1 MKSRYH
7 RRKKDK
13 EFDKG
18 GYTMSADFTGRRQP
32 DIDGHTVALLACVH
46 SFCDDP
52 GTHGG
57 EASYAFCALLV
68 KRTAEATAKALD
80 LFEAELQRIGKEK
93 GRCVVRF
100 HTDVDSSFLGAVER
114 HAIRKG
120 WRVTDTGGY
129 NSQSNSVVERRI
141 GLVKQTARAV
151 LLTATGGVGYLQE
164 LWGHSMM
171 FANDCVNR
179 NDWGDREAPHTQLT
193 GDSYQ
198 WGDHEHCFGEY
209 VLWGVPKENR
219 TNDLSEPGQQGLWMR
234 ADPTSSNA
242 AVVVP
247 IAWDADKDCWRLMP
261 TVVATDYTVVKGVF
275 PLRMCPPPGDDGSK
289 FDSFI
294 DAVYDP
300 LMRWA
305 VGSGQPPDEGEASDS
320 GDSDVFYEVEK
331 ILNKKTVK
339 GNNMYLIKW
348 KGYGKRHNSWEP
360 ETNLNGELL
369 QSFEAARDS
378 HTALLV
384 AAALE
389 PGFFSDLHFEGVEDV
404 LHDTLCRAYAASLH
418 KQTEAVVHD
427 SRKAVEHLMSKQKV
441 GGTVDDWLPGYE
453 AELEKVKR
461 LRLRELE
468 PEEAVR
474 VRKDQLV
481 PRLRMILEA
490 KRDGRRKGRLI
501 LQGFLEPYSWDS
513 GVSNDSPVVGMATI
527 RCLLASMRVADVVSA
542 RDVSVAFLQ
551 SHGYN
556 PDEPKRYVSYTAYKG
571 AVEQVFQLLGPLYG
585 QRSASRR
592 WYETI
597 VGWLTAPPS
606 KGGAGFEQG
615 KNEPCLFRDPVTG
628 LRVVLYVDDLLVV
641 GDAKASRDF
650 HEALGERF
658 SCRDPAEYLA
668 VDNDLEFLG
677 FTITEERVDEVRSV
691 YMDQEDAVGDFLSE
705 FKHQALQ
712 LKQSPMPTKT
722 LFHSDPTPLS
732 ENAAAVYRHAVGTL
746 NYFARTTRF
755 DIAYAVSRL
764 SSKMSQPDMG
774 AHKSLV
780 HLLGYLLATRQF
792 RIGGELKDTCG
803 YIKLQGF
810 KRQNQTFLPKNENR

>member
-1 MKSRYH
+1 
-7 RRKKDK
+7 
-13 EFDKG
+13 
-18 GYTMSADFTGRRQP
+18 
-32 DIDGHTVALLACVH
+32 
-46 SFCDDP
+46 
-52 GTHGG
+52 
-57 EASYAFCALLV
+57 
-68 KRTAEATAKALD
+68 
-80 LFEAELQRIGKEK
+80 
-93 GRCVVRF
+93 
-100 HTDVDSSFLGAVER
+100 
-114 HAIRKG
+114 
-120 WRVTDTGGY
+120 
-129 NSQSNSVVERRI
+129 
-141 GLVKQTARAV
+141 
-151 LLTATGGVGYLQE
+151 
-164 LWGHSMM
+164 
-171 FANDCVNR
+171 
-179 NDWGDREAPHTQLT
+179 
-193 GDSYQ
+193 
-198 WGDHEHCFGEY
+198 
-209 VLWGVPKENR
+209 
-219 TNDLSEPGQQGLWMR
+219 
-234 ADPTSSNA
+234 
-242 AVVVP
+242 
-247 IAWDADKDCWRLMP
+247 
-261 TVVATDYTVVKGVF
+261 
-275 PLRMCPPPGDDGSK
+275 
-289 FDSFI
+289 
-294 DAVYDP
+294 
-300 LMRWA
+300 
-305 VGSGQPPDEGEASDS
+305 
-320 GDSDVFYEVEK
+320 
-331 ILNKKTVK
+331 
-339 GNNMYLIKW
+339 MYLIKW

-803 YIKLQGF
+803 YMYYCDSDHAGDKGTNARSQTGFVAFLNSFPVDWCSRKQPDTAVSPAQAEIYAMQEAVQAFKLLQWVCEEMGLKPQWPLDIHTDSSQARSFQHNTCPATKLRGMIDIRNQAVQEMREKGVISTTLIPRNINVADMFTHCLSRRGF
-810 KRQNQTFLPKNENR
+810 STHLQRAQNLQCHNSRAGCELTLVYYCRIVS

>member
-1 MKSRYH
+1 MVCTTSRDAADIEGLHTVEPVNVVTGNGLTVANQGGSLPGFAGVMSKATVLPSSGESLNTVGGTCERLGCGYTVYPGNTHAEYWHPDHPGEEISCVKDGRVFRLPDLPDGCISLVVDGTTAETKVERMYCCVAVEPPVSAYGLFDGAPEWYRDHCRVGHPFDARCEHCLRARMKSRYH

-606 KGGAGFEQG
+606 KGGAGFEQVSH
-615 KNEPCLFRDPVTG
+615 CL
-628 LRVVLYVDDLLVV
+628 LYTSDAADEEDSVD
-641 GDAKASRDF
+641 
-650 HEALGERF
+650 LGGRRIIKKKKKE
-658 SCRDPAEYLA
+658 
-668 VDNDLEFLG
+668 
-677 FTITEERVDEVRSV
+677 IERV
-691 YMDQEDAVGDFLSE
+691 Y
-705 FKHQALQ
+705 
-712 LKQSPMPTKT
+712 
-722 LFHSDPTPLS
+722 
-732 ENAAAVYRHAVGTL
+732 
-746 NYFARTTRF
+746 
-755 DIAYAVSRL
+755 
-764 SSKMSQPDMG
+764 
-774 AHKSLV
+774 
-780 HLLGYLLATRQF
+780 
-792 RIGGELKDTCG
+792 
-803 YIKLQGF
+803 
-810 KRQNQTFLPKNENR
+810 